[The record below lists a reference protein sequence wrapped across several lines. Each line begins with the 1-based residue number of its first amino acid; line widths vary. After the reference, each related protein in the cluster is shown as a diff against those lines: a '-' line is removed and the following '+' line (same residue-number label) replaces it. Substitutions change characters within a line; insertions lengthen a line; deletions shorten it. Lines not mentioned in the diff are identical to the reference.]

1 MRREALSR
9 ILARIGLFVRA
20 VAGIVSAAKQEREA
34 IWCVADLAA
43 APFRNRSFDAILNI
57 LSPSNYAEFER
68 LLSDDGI
75 VLKVI
80 PRSGHLKELRR
91 FLYGTY
97 KAF

>member
-1 MRREALSR
+1 M
-9 ILARIGLFVRA
+9 
-20 VAGIVSAAKQEREA
+20 
-34 IWCVADLAA
+34 
-43 APFRNRSFDAILNI
+43 
-57 LSPSNYAEFER
+57 SPSNYAEFER